1 MGPITM
7 TLIAILLALGVEYLL
22 GSLDEYR
29 RFAWF
34 QDFIERVRNR
44 FAEYAW
50 ADGPVGVIIAFAPI
64 LIVVAMAW
72 WVAAGLLW
80 ILGFLFVVAVLVYSI
95 GPKDLEEDASGYLD
109 ASDRGDHEG
118 AAWYAGEMLGDEA
131 VGTPEQVAARMYN
144 GVLVQA
150 HERLL
155 GVLIWFVILGP
166 IGAVLFRLG
175 CEARRW
181 FAETEGGFGKSVHD
195 LYRILIWPSA
205 RVVALGYALAGS
217 FVGAVSRWGSMAEFW
232 KGDSEGLLVASGAG
246 ALNHDVT
253 PASETSGVTRVRD
266 ALALS
271 KRTLVVGIVV
281 LALMTLAGWA
291 G

>member
-1 MGPITM
+1 MN
-7 TLIAILLALGVEYLL
+7 LIAILLALGVEYLL

-34 QDFIERVRNR
+34 HEFIERVRNR

-95 GPKDLEEDASGYLD
+95 GPKDLDEDASGYLA
-109 ASDRGDHEG
+109 ASERGDHEG
-118 AAWYAGEMLGDEA
+118 AAWYAGETLGDDEA
-131 VGTPEQVAARMYN
+131 VGTPEHVAARMYE

-166 IGAVLFRLG
+166 LGAILFRLG
-175 CEARRW
+175 CEARRG
-181 FAETEGGFGKSVHD
+181 FADTEGGFGKSVHD

-232 KGDSEGLLVASGAG
+232 RRDSEELLVASGSG

-253 PASETSGVTRVRD
+253 PVSETGTVTRVRD